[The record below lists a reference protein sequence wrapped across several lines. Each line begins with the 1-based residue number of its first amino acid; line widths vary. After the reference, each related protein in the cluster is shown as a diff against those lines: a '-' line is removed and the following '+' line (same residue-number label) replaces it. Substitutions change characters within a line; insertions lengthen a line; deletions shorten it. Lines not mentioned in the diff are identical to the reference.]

1 MLKSKDYVTY
11 IYIKCVMWT
20 FQERTVL
27 DRGLGKVTMTTMT
40 AGFAIPDGYTYLGA
54 VYFRFLPHPQFGSN
68 VCS

>member
-1 MLKSKDYVTY
+1 
-11 IYIKCVMWT
+11 MWT

-27 DRGLGKVTMTTMT
+27 DRSLGKVTMTTMA
-40 AGFAIPDGYTYLGA
+40 AGFANPDGYTYLGA